1 MGWQAGRY
9 NTTGCNNLFFG
20 CDSGTNNG
28 LACIT
33 TQSNRI
39 LMGNNAH
46 ACAQIQVAWTV
57 VSDERDKC
65 IFGQVPHGRGFLQKI
80 NPVKFAFKDRSTGC
94 LTDAVGKYRYGF
106 KAQEMLAAEGD
117 KPVITSAEDPDKL
130 QLTSDYLVPVLVNA
144 IKELSA
150 ELDAIVDSYAGPFI
164 TPPVPLANLTAVAG
178 ARAFVNDSNLAATGN
193 FGSQIGG
200 CGSNVV
206 PVWSDGTNW
215 YIG

>member
-1 MGWQAGRY
+1 
-9 NTTGCNNLFFG
+9 
-20 CDSGTNNG
+20 
-28 LACIT
+28 
-33 TQSNRI
+33 
-39 LMGNNAH
+39 MGNNAH